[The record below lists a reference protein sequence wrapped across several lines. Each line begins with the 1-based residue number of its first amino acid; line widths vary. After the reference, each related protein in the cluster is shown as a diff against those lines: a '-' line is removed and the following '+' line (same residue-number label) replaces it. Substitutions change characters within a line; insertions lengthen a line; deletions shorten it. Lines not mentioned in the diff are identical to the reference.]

1 MDGCDGNIMFD
12 FDSYIHHIYI
22 RSYYQYQEI
31 WTPIL
36 GECLSSSR
44 ELGNRHDPFCIKE
57 GIGTVGHVPKKISS
71 TCAMFLQ
78 LGGTIAYRVAGNG
91 RYSRD

>member
-1 MDGCDGNIMFD
+1 MDGCDGDIMFD
-12 FDSYIHHIYI
+12 FDSYIH
-22 RSYYQYQEI
+22 QYQEI

-44 ELGNRHDPFCIKE
+44 ELGNRYDPFCIKE
-57 GIGTVGHVPKKISS
+57 GIGTVGHVPKKTSS

-78 LGGTIAYRVAGNG
+78 LGGTIN
-91 RYSRD
+91 SM